1 MLHHSLGGL
10 AGPVRTIV
18 RIAENCVIPE
28 LAGADVET
36 LNHFRKEG
44 VFDVRHD
51 DAERP
56 TIARGEVARVNI
68 RELPPK
74 RFTVESTSRCVRRPT
89 LPVLFKTLETVA
101 VETPAAFSTSR
112 IVRPMLDY
120 SAAHRRFRLV
130 FSVRGTPTAGE
141 V

>member
-1 MLHHSLGGL
+1 MLTPANSRTKPQGIIQTEKNFGGQHSSATDVVLNHTLGGL

-89 LPVLFKTLETVA
+89 LPV
-101 VETPAAFSTSR
+101 
-112 IVRPMLDY
+112 
-120 SAAHRRFRLV
+120 
-130 FSVRGTPTAGE
+130 
-141 V
+141 